1 MYDRFDEFLTAEEKE
16 QNKKATQVNIPQ
28 SKSTSLMKKQQTT
41 TTHLFQQRS
50 SPIKKT
56 LPSTADTLSPGIQTL
71 PNIEIE
77 LLAGLEK
84 LRNCLKEW
92 LDGYTS
98 STGEKQQNKTDNDN
112 FATKQSK
119 NYSSDDGAKRES
131 FNSRVFSFLSKNPDW
146 SNEATISEDFQQ
158 KMKLKNDEKVFM

>member
-41 TTHLFQQRS
+41 TTQ
-50 SPIKKT
+50 T
-56 LPSTADTLSPGIQTL
+56 LPSTAETLSPGIQTL

>member
-1 MYDRFDEFLTAEEKE
+1 
-16 QNKKATQVNIPQ
+16 
-28 SKSTSLMKKQQTT
+28 MKKQETT
-41 TTHLFQQRS
+41 TLFQRRS
-50 SPIKKT
+50 SPGSKKT
-56 LPSTADTLSPGIQTL
+56 LPSTAETLSPGIQTL
-71 PNIEIE
+71 PNNEIE

-92 LDGYTS
+92 LDRYTS
-98 STGEKQQNKTDNDN
+98 STGEKQQNKTDNDS

-119 NYSSDDGAKRES
+119 NFSSDDGAKRES